1 MKQFRI
7 TTENLVSSSL
17 DDCVLDSAD
26 PIHQIKA
33 AHFLDGLGADYR
45 LAQIAQA
52 NALAAPLVVTENK
65 AQIMREQNIKPGT
78 DEWFKLWFSNSLTSR

>member
-1 MKQFRI
+1 MKQFKI
-7 TTENLVSSSL
+7 TTENLVNNSP
-17 DDCVLDSAD
+17 DDCGLDPSD

-52 NALAAPLVVTENK
+52 NAAALLPVATENK
-65 AQIMREQNIKPGT
+65 AQIMREKNIKPGT
-78 DEWFKLWFSNSLTSR
+78 EDWFKLWFSNSSTSR

>member
-7 TTENLVSSSL
+7 TTENLVNSSL
-17 DDCVLDSAD
+17 DDCVLDPMD

-45 LAQIAQA
+45 LAQIAQS
-52 NALAAPLVVTENK
+52 NALQPVSTVNK
-65 AQIMREQNIKPGT
+65 AQIMREKNIKPGT
-78 DEWFKLWFSNSLTSR
+78 EDWFQLWFSK